1 MRHFFDLLLLAVASE
16 CQVTA
21 CLVCVC
27 AKHAF
32 TCNASLL
39 GPLGRRRPRLP
50 SRGRDVVLA
59 AASRPYRLTSTFVPR
74 SWRGDAI
81 LHKLIFIVAHRR
93 STVVVVAGRVEK
105 CHFLPVLHDESPG
118 TSGSAVLYR
127 SREMCTMSWDMFVL
141 SSVLC
146 AGHLL

>member
-1 MRHFFDLLLLAVASE
+1 M
-16 CQVTA
+16 
-21 CLVCVC
+21 
-27 AKHAF
+27 
-32 TCNASLL
+32 
-39 GPLGRRRPRLP
+39 
-50 SRGRDVVLA
+50 VLA

-74 SWRGDAI
+74 SCRGDAI

-118 TSGSAVLYR
+118 TSGCAVLYR

-141 SSVLC
+141 SSVLR
-146 AGHLL
+146 AGIFCKLSADDFFITLNLEIENL